1 MAEIKTVSIVPLTG
15 ANYATWKI
23 QCQMALMKEG
33 LWKIVNGSEKAPT
46 ERDALTKFNSRK
58 DRALAIVVLSVD
70 TMLVYILGEPTDP
83 VEVWKTLSEQYQ
95 KKTWTNHLNL
105 RRRLHSL
112 KLKDGESVQSH
123 VKEMTEIFNELA
135 IVGDTIED
143 DDRVVYLLASLPE
156 SYDVLVTT
164 LEANETVPG
173 MKTIIERLTHEE
185 KKLQDRTK
193 SSSSTDGGALTAR
206 HQQRRGPRC
215 HFCKKLGHIQR
226 NCRERERS

>member
-46 ERDALTKFNSRK
+46 ERDALTKFNSWK

-70 TMLVYILGEPTDP
+70 PTLLYILGEPTDP

-95 KKTWTNHLNL
+95 KKTWTNRLNL

-143 DDRVVYLLASLPE
+143 DDRVVYLLAVSQNHMM
-156 SYDVLVTT
+156 Y
-164 LEANETVPG
+164 
-173 MKTIIERLTHEE
+173 
-185 KKLQDRTK
+185 
-193 SSSSTDGGALTAR
+193 
-206 HQQRRGPRC
+206 
-215 HFCKKLGHIQR
+215 
-226 NCRERERS
+226 